1 MRQKL
6 VTLAGGIAALALYT
20 GILFAGAATIR
31 DRQSAATP
39 DFVLETPD
47 MAETEPSLE
56 PEDVPFDMTDPQASD
71 TAPADVPSQGGAHST
86 ETTARTIEPQQFGLP
101 DDVTTK
107 PLERIEPRQPLSGA
121 DAGAS
126 KPREP
131 TVLRQP
137 VALAAG
143 LIRFDKV
150 TLQLDGIEPETAE
163 RTCESGGKSWPCG
176 MVARTAFRNFLRARA
191 VSCDIPA
198 GATGEIVTAQCT
210 VGGQDPAAWLVANGW
225 ATPSPG
231 SPLEQQAETARQA
244 KLGFYG
250 DDPRD
255 FRQTPMPFD
264 DPSAAATMDE
274 PAPDL

>member
-1 MRQKL
+1 MRQQL

-20 GILFAGAATIR
+20 GILYAGAAVIR
-31 DRQSAATP
+31 DRESTATP

-47 MAETEPSLE
+47 MGETEPSGGA
-56 PEDVPFDMTDPQASD
+56 EDVPFDMSDPQASD
-71 TAPADVPSQGGAHST
+71 TAPEGDQSQSGSHST
-86 ETTARTIEPQQFGLP
+86 ETTARAIEPQQFGLP
-101 DDVTTK
+101 AEVTTK
-107 PLERIEPRQPLSGA
+107 PLERIEPRQPLTDTNA
-121 DAGAS
+121 DKS
-126 KPREP
+126 KAQQP

-143 LIRFDKV
+143 VIRFDKM
-150 TLQLDGIEPETAE
+150 TLQLEGIEPETVQ

-191 VSCDIPA
+191 VSCDIP
-198 GATGEIVTAQCT
+198 GDGTGETVTAQCT

-225 ATPSPG
+225 ATPLPG
-231 SPLEQQAETARQA
+231 SALEQQAEAARKA

-264 DPSAAATMDE
+264 DPSTAATMDE

>member
-1 MRQKL
+1 MRQQL

-20 GILFAGAATIR
+20 GILYAGAATIR
-31 DRQSAATP
+31 DRESSATP

-47 MAETEPSLE
+47 MGEAEPSLE
-56 PEDVPFDMTDPQASD
+56 PEDVPFDMGDPQASD
-71 TAPADVPSQGGAHST
+71 TAPDGDQSQGGTHST
-86 ETTARTIEPQQFGLP
+86 ETTARAIEPQQFGLP
-101 DDVTTK
+101 DEVTTK
-107 PLERIEPRQPLSGA
+107 PLERIEPRQPLT
-121 DAGAS
+121 DTNAG
-126 KPREP
+126 KPKAQQP

-143 LIRFDKV
+143 VIRFDKM
-150 TLQLDGIEPETAE
+150 TLQLDGIEPETVQ

-191 VSCDIPA
+191 VSCDLP
-198 GATGEIVTAQCT
+198 GDGTGETVTAQCT

-225 ATPSPG
+225 AIPSPG
-231 SPLEQQAETARQA
+231 SPLDQQAEAARKA

>member
-1 MRQKL
+1 MRQQL

-20 GILFAGAATIR
+20 GILYAGASTIR
-31 DRQSAATP
+31 DRESSASP

-47 MAETEPSLE
+47 MAETEPSVA
-56 PEDVPFDMTDPQASD
+56 PEDVPFDMSDPQAAD
-71 TAPADVPSQGGAHST
+71 TPPDGSQSQGGPHST
-86 ETTARTIEPQQFGLP
+86 ETTARSIEPQQFGLP
-101 DDVTTK
+101 DEVTTK
-107 PLERIEPRQPLSGA
+107 PLERIEPRQPLSDTPKDRPKA
-121 DAGAS
+121 
-126 KPREP
+126 P
-131 TVLRQP
+131 TILLRP

-143 LIRFDKV
+143 LIRFDKM
-150 TLQLDGIEPETAE
+150 TLQLDGIEPEAAE
-163 RTCESGGKSWPCG
+163 RTCDSGGKSWPCG

-191 VSCDIPA
+191 VSCDIP
-198 GATGEIVTAQCT
+198 GDGTGDTVTAHCT
-210 VGGQDPAAWLVANGW
+210 VGGQDPATWLVANGW
-225 ATPSPG
+225 ATPLPG
-231 SPLEQQAETARQA
+231 SPLEQQAEVARKA